1 MTAQPLLPN
10 VSASQYEAERD
21 PLRQINSMGR
31 VVQIGPFKF
40 TVIAADWGSIHEA
53 ETAASR
59 LAVIL
64 NTEHRIFTGRAVN
77 DILDDLGERIR
88 AELNIDDARP
98 YGMTFVAE
106 PL

>member
-10 VSASQYEAERD
+10 VTAEQYEAERD
-21 PLRQINSMGR
+21 PLRQVNSMER
-31 VVQIGPFKF
+31 IVQIGPYKF
-40 TVIAADWGSIHEA
+40 RATATDWPDVKSA

-88 AELNIDDARP
+88 AELNIDDSRP